1 MSQGSSHAAK
11 KNKFQSAAGGW
22 HNNLRAQR
30 IPKQQMSFMWTVL
43 SHINICF
50 LTDWSNPKS
59 FKICLA
65 FTSPEL
71 PNPRKWAA
79 LQTFWLHLT
88 FEIPLTLRTITFD
101 IKAHLPRNARS
112 SGDDD
117 NTHVATRV
125 GFLGVID
132 VDGEVGRG
140 HGHTEAH
147 SFCELVLT
155 VSDLTWAKVYHLHGE
170 NTSTETQTSLHRY
183 GLFHSNEHFFEFC
196 LILRCADYHVLHKDN
211 PGIYRWWMLNFSLIF
226 CLR

>member
-1 MSQGSSHAAK
+1 MRDKKLHQQPHLVNFYGSCNAAPAMWKCLRAVATPQK
-11 KNKFQSAAGGW
+11 KSTFQSAAGGW
-22 HNNLRAQR
+22 G
-30 IPKQQMSFMWTVL
+30 SV
-43 SHINICF
+43 
-50 LTDWSNPKS
+50 
-59 FKICLA
+59 
-65 FTSPEL
+65 
-71 PNPRKWAA
+71 WAA

-117 NTHVATRV
+117 NTRVATRV